1 MLPKVIGTMKKLVL
15 LFLLLGLAVFAA
27 GCTGQTSQG
36 ESNTSQAE
44 VTTTQIET
52 STTQL
57 ETHEGKISLSGNQE
71 MVIEN
76 KPNYVQIGNIELFD
90 NAKLT
95 IGNSNVIVKKQG
107 PRAEILM
114 HGNSTLEIINSRLVP
129 PIDDP
134 ANLYLTA
141 YDTSSILIDNSTFYN
156 VMNLVNGVEFVIKNG
171 SRLHSSYDIAE
182 EDGAFGILQ
191 VCCQVK
197 GSIKDSEVGSIGL
210 FYGPGEAGTIENL
223 KTGNIDNF
231 SVLGITIEN
240 SKILPPKK
248 KGPYERGWSVFADE
262 TSKVTVKNS
271 NLNKFVFQE
280 IKNKTTQFEGLKSET
295 YTNLDFGSVHIEN
308 VNVYNEWGLFLRNS
322 NVTIKDSDGIWLFPF
337 ENSKVN
343 FVNSTMV
350 EFDPRGFTGELNFE
364 GGKWLYAGEIIENND
379 FTISGTY
386 EVDQG
391 VRDSLVW
398 DGSSKVK
405 RFFSAN
411 ISIDFN
417 KENFRGM
424 QSISLNGK
432 TYTVNFFTTTPIG

>member
-1 MLPKVIGTMKKLVL
+1 MKKLVL